1 MGDNAAN
8 PKGAQRDKRRQRLA
22 KALRRN
28 LKRRKAQAR
37 GQANDKPAGETDT
50 TAQKNPAQTGTD
62 RSDVELPPN

>member
-22 KALRRN
+22 EALRRN

-37 GQANDKPAGETDT
+37 GQANDKPSGETGT
-50 TAQKNPAQTGTD
+50 TAQINPVTD
-62 RSDVELPPN
+62 GN